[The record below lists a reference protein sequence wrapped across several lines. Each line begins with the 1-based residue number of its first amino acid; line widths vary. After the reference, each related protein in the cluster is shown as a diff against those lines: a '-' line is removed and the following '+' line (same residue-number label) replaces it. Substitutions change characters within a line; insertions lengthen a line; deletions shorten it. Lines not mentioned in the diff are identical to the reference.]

1 MESIHF
7 MHLISFLDNRVR
19 GRVCT
24 FFRGRFQTLETAEEA
39 YNLSLSGCLKELTL
53 AHNSRQT
60 SKRPSEST
68 MGAATAKDTLPL
80 NDNVPADLK
89 NAIYKCLENH
99 VSTLGQFIEKLIC
112 LTDVVTLDLIANF
125 CFMQLVVYAGID
137 SNPAD
142 YISRS
147 VTAMK
152 ALKDCGKENL
162 LYKFAFCLT
171 EKFPGTER
179 PVLDFNRMPFGL
191 IEYQLLFLSCTNMMQ
206 V

>member
-1 MESIHF
+1 M
-7 MHLISFLDNRVR
+7 
-19 GRVCT
+19 
-24 FFRGRFQTLETAEEA
+24 
-39 YNLSLSGCLKELTL
+39 
-53 AHNSRQT
+53 
-60 SKRPSEST
+60 
-68 MGAATAKDTLPL
+68 
-80 NDNVPADLK
+80 
-89 NAIYKCLENH
+89 
-99 VSTLGQFIEKLIC
+99 STLGQFIEKLIC

-147 VTAMK
+147 LTAMK

-171 EKFPGTER
+171 EKYPGTER

-191 IEYQLLFLSCTNMMQ
+191 IEYQLSFFSCTNMMQ
-206 V
+206 ISVPHDFQLWYETMCAEFPTRFTRLFRGPMWSGVPKEQQKDPLTAKVNIAAPSARTVAKQTASSEFTTEPGLQLFSLVSPEELMVKESSD